1 MIFFYLKKNPL
12 FVGGTES
19 SDRSN
24 FTGEPPFLSGTMVRR
39 DLMEHSSQEKTED
52 IYGNDA
58 DSSDCGEYYIKILVH
73 YVIDRRKTLYI
84 FHRFLK
90 R

>member
-1 MIFFYLKKNPL
+1 MVFASKKNPL

-39 DLMEHSSQEKTED
+39 DLAEHTPEERTD
-52 IYGNDA
+52 DLYGNDA
-58 DSSDCGEYYIKILVH
+58 DTDESGEYN
-73 YVIDRRKTLYI
+73 
-84 FHRFLK
+84 
-90 R
+90 